1 MKKKIDIPAA
11 VALILYGGLMVAF
24 AESRGDP
31 FWVRYLL
38 AALAGACF
46 LIVMQRLLRG
56 SGAPKPHA

>member
-11 VALILYGGLMVAF
+11 IALILYGGSMVAF

-46 LIVMQRLLRG
+46 LVVMRTLLRD
-56 SGAPKPHA
+56 SGPPEPRA